1 MALTGRRILLCVSG
15 GIAAYKAVE
24 LVRRLREAGAEV
36 QVAMTANAQRF
47 VGAASLQAVAGAPVR
62 DTLWDEAAEAAMGH
76 IELARWADR
85 VVVAPATADI
95 LAKLAHGIADDLVTT
110 LCLATIAPLAVAP
123 AMNNRMWLHPAT
135 QANLATLR
143 GRGVQV
149 IGPDDGA
156 QACGEFGPGRL
167 SEPPAIAA
175 ALAAAFA
182 ADTAAPVADLAGRRV
197 LISAGPTFE
206 DLDPVR
212 FIGNRSSGKMGFAIA
227 AAAARRGAEVVLVAG
242 PVQLS
247 TPEAVRRIDVRSA
260 AQMRDAVLGALPAD
274 VYIGAA
280 AIADYA
286 PRTVA
291 AEKIK
296 KTRDGGG
303 ESLTVE
309 LVRTPDVLAEVAA
322 HAQRPRVVVGFA
334 AETNDVEHYARG
346 KLQRKKLDM
355 IAANQVGRAGCGFES
370 DDNALT
376 VIDAEGAQ
384 ALGPAPKTALA
395 DALLDLIRARL

>member
-1 MALTGRRILLCVSG
+1 MALTGRRILLCVCG

-47 VGAASLQAVAGAPVR
+47 VGAASLQAVSGVPVR
-62 DTLWDEAAEAAMGH
+62 GTLWDEAAEAAMGH

-95 LAKLAHGIADDLVTT
+95 LAKLAHGLADDLVST
-110 LCLATIAPLAVAP
+110 LCLATTAPIAVVP

-135 QANLATLR
+135 RANVATLS

-167 SEPPAIAA
+167 REPPDIVA
-175 ALAAAFA
+175 ALDAAFA
-182 ADTAAPVADLAGRRV
+182 DGDDLAGRRL

-227 AAAARRGAEVVLVAG
+227 AAAARRGADVVLVAG
-242 PVQLS
+242 PVSLA
-247 TPEAVRRIDVRSA
+247 TPAGVQRVNVRSA
-260 AQMRDAVLGALPAD
+260 AQMRDVVLGALPAD
-274 VYIGAA
+274 IYIGAA
-280 AIADYA
+280 AVADYT
-286 PRTVA
+286 PRTVS

-303 ESLTVE
+303 ETLTVE
-309 LVRTPDVLAEVAA
+309 LVRTPDVLAEVAM

-334 AETNDVEHYARG
+334 AETNDVERYARD
-346 KLQRKKLDM
+346 KLQRKRLDM

-376 VIDAEGAQ
+376 VIDAETAH
-384 ALGPAPKTALA
+384 ALGPAPKTVLA
-395 DALLDLIRARL
+395 DALLDLVRARL